1 MRVAQGASRAFSL
14 GLGFI
19 GFGLLASW
27 LYWLHWL
34 RLGFVGSCWLMV
46 GLWFGFTMT

>member
-19 GFGLLASW
+19 GFGLLVSW
-27 LYWLHWL
+27 LHWLHWL
-34 RLGFVGSCWLMV
+34 RLGFIGSCCL
-46 GLWFGFTMT
+46 